1 MLKILKI
8 AYEKLMDKFLQKC
21 INMYLIGFATVTAL
35 AICFGDFVC
44 AYGNRQKKQLS
55 PALQLEDNINSLLR
69 LNELGYKRSF
79 GNPSHAMPAMEFHDN
94 LDDLLS
100 LQNIG
105 KRPALSPADEFARQ
119 VDAMQHLTAAGKKRS
134 LSPAIDF
141 QQQVELPH
149 ILMDAG
155 R

>member
-1 MLKILKI
+1 
-8 AYEKLMDKFLQKC
+8 
-21 INMYLIGFATVTAL
+21 MYLIGFATVTAL

-55 PALQLEDNINSLLR
+55 PALQLEDNINSLCVLMNWDINVP
-69 LNELGYKRSF
+69 LEIHHMQCQQWK
-79 GNPSHAMPAMEFHDN
+79 FHDN